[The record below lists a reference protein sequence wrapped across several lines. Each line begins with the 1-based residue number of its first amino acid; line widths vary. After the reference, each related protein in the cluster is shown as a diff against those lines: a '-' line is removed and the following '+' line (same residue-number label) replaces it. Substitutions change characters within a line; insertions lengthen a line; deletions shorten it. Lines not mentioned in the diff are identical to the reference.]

1 MNSARDSIAFNS
13 TVNMNEQ
20 VLDSEGFAIY
30 SNVKFL
36 SLIGKICAETGRLL
50 EEGFNALND
59 Y

>member
-1 MNSARDSIAFNS
+1 MAFNS